1 MIHASGRSL
10 GRGFK
15 QPFGCLT
22 DTNLF
27 PATEVEHA
35 QLEAVYIYFDTATY
49 DEIERDEKVLFSE
62 ALEFRC
68 FQRQFTMI
76 IQR

>member
-49 DEIERDEKVLFSE
+49 DEIERDVKVTRVSSVP
-62 ALEFRC
+62 RYSIGMW
-68 FQRQFTMI
+68 TVSV
-76 IQR
+76 